1 MSGVLAFSRAAA
13 GRERERCGPAVTRQ
27 PIMSRVA
34 DIPRVLV
41 IDDEEVM
48 LESCR
53 RILTRKGLA
62 VDIEADGLRG
72 RERALGGGYDLVLL
86 DVRLPEIDGLDL
98 LADVRKHRTDL
109 EFIIITGYS
118 TIDAAVKAVKLGA
131 FDYLPKP
138 FTPDELWTRVD
149 AALACLFDRRARQA
163 PASGAIGQRLIG
175 DSEAMAR
182 VRALI
187 AQVAPT
193 DATVLIIGES
203 GTGKELAA
211 LEIHAASLRRDRPL
225 VSLDCS
231 TLAPGLLE
239 SELFGHV
246 KGSFTGAVATKPGL
260 FEIAD
265 HATLFLD
272 EVSSL
277 SLETQGKLLRVLET
291 GEIKPVGGVASRHVD
306 IRLITATNRDLA
318 DLVKEK
324 AFREDLYYR
333 LNVVPLR
340 LPPLRERPSDV
351 PQLLRH
357 FLASRCRPD
366 GRGLRGFSADAM
378 QRLAERPWPGNV
390 RELRNL
396 VERLMVTT
404 TGEEIAAADLVDDTG
419 ASENAERLPIPRT
432 NEELKTL
439 KRRLHERASGE
450 LERAFVLDALRRNEW
465 NVSRAARDTGMLR
478 PNFHALMRKYH
489 IRTE

>member
-1 MSGVLAFSRAAA
+1 M
-13 GRERERCGPAVTRQ
+13 
-27 PIMSRVA
+27 ISRVA
-34 DIPRVLV
+34 AVPRVLV

-53 RILTRKGLA
+53 RILTRRGYV
-62 VDIEADGLRG
+62 VDTEPDGLRG
-72 RERALGGGYDLVLL
+72 RDLALHGDYDLVIL
-86 DVRLPEIDGLDL
+86 DVRLPQIDGLDL
-98 LADVRKHRTDL
+98 LADVRKHRTDF
-109 EFIIITGYS
+109 EFVVITGYS
-118 TIDAAVKAVKLGA
+118 TIETAVKAVKLGA

-138 FTPDELWTRVD
+138 FTPDELRARVD
-149 AALACLFDRRARQA
+149 AALACLSERRARQA
-163 PASGAIGQRLIG
+163 PASGAVGQRLIG

-193 DATVLIIGES
+193 DATVLLVGES

-211 LEIHAASLRRDRPL
+211 LEIHAASLRRDKPL

-231 TLAPGLLE
+231 TLSPGLLE

-246 KGSFTGAVATKPGL
+246 RGSFTGAVATKPGL
-260 FEIAD
+260 FDIA
-265 HATLFLD
+265 HHGTLFLD

-306 IRLITATNRDLA
+306 IRLVTATNRDLA

-340 LPPLRERPSDV
+340 LPPLRERPSDI
-351 PQLLRH
+351 PQLLHH
-357 FLASRCRPD
+357 FLAARCRP
-366 GRGLRGFSADAM
+366 GGKGPRAFSADAID
-378 QRLAERPWPGNV
+378 RLVAHPWPGNV

-396 VERLMVTT
+396 VERLIVTT
-404 TGEEIAAADLVDDTG
+404 TGEEIAAADLAGDVPTADGT
-419 ASENAERLPIPRT
+419 ERLPVPRT
-432 NEELKTL
+432 NEDLKEL
-439 KRRLHERASGE
+439 KRRLHERASRE
-450 LERAFVLDALRRNEW
+450 VERTFLLDALRRNDW

-478 PNFHALMRKYH
+478 PNFHALMRKYR
-489 IRTE
+489 IRAE